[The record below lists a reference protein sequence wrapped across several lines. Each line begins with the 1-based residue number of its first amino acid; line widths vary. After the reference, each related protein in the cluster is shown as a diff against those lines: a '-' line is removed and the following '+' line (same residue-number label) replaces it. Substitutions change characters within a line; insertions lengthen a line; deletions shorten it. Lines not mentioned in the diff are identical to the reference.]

1 MIPIH
6 ILLELEEMLDLPWLM
21 ALQVTGGLFVA
32 RQSSLQQWCST
43 DSVALTPVVLAGSCC
58 STHGKSAAL
67 VYFILARF
75 PSVLAAVF
83 SCTAAP
89 SSLRPCLVSLEIL
102 SFFSLS
108 ITLIFSRL
116 YRVLNIDK
124 KNN

>member
-75 PSVLAAVF
+75 PS
-83 SCTAAP
+83 ST
-89 SSLRPCLVSLEIL
+89 SSGLQ
-102 SFFSLS
+102 
-108 ITLIFSRL
+108 L
-116 YRVLNIDK
+116 YCSAKQPEGDGGC
-124 KNN
+124 

>member
-89 SSLRPCLVSLEIL
+89 SSLRETAAADPHIPSARRSAPHIPTTPCPL
-102 SFFSLS
+102 S
-108 ITLIFSRL
+108 
-116 YRVLNIDK
+116 
-124 KNN
+124 